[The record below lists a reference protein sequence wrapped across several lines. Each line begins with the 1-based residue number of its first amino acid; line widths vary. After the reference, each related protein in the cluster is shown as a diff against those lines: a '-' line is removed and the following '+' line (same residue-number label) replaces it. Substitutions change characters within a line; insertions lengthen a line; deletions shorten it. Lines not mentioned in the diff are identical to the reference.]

1 MKTHV
6 ADTSVESLQRIS
18 NSQDFK
24 SLGDLIVVI
33 VRNAQRAGAQNM
45 SMREIKQALL
55 ADWSRDVDMSTISPQ
70 VNRMVVCGRLLRD
83 KDHPRVCT
91 VSGVPISPLSVPVV
105 QTRLVA

>member
-6 ADTSVESLQRIS
+6 ADTSVEAMHRIS
-18 NSQDFK
+18 TTEHFK
-24 SLGDLIVVI
+24 SLGDLIVAI
-33 VRNAQRAGAQNM
+33 VRSAQAGGARDL

-55 ADWSRDVDMSTISPQ
+55 VDYGRDVDMSTISPQ

-83 KDHPRVCT
+83 KDHPRVCS
-91 VSGVPISPLSVPVV
+91 VSAVLITPLSVPVV